1 MQDNAYILSM
11 QPTDRRYRTR
21 DTVLT
26 LMMWGVYVYLWVP
39 LITLGGWL
47 LGYERFYTI
56 MILYGGL
63 DIVLDLMDWYALIIM
78 AIAACI
84 ISWAGINYSRFHD
97 RERRTAAPVTKA
109 REISEFF
116 GISAAEVDRV
126 RSSRRLWIDLD
137 ELGCIAKITHYGH
150 YETDDQAACLASGE
164 ESDAK

>member
-1 MQDNAYILSM
+1 MQDNAYVLSVEP
-11 QPTDRRYRTR
+11 QDRRYRAR

-26 LMMWGVYVYLWVP
+26 LLMWGVYVYLWVP

-63 DIVLDLMDWYALIIM
+63 DVVLELMDWYALIISM
-78 AIAACI
+78 IAVCI

-97 RERRTAAPVTKA
+97 RERRYAAPATKA

-116 GISAAEVDRV
+116 GISSTEVDRV
-126 RSSRRLWIDLD
+126 RSSKRLLIDLD
-137 ELGCIAKITHYGH
+137 EFGGIAKITHYGVS
-150 YETDDQAACLASGE
+150 ETDDESDCLDLGE
-164 ESDAK
+164 ESDEK